1 MKKLIQTWFLLE
13 EDTTWGEM
21 FRLALIS
28 TVGLISLWGLIAGA
42 IILWG

>member
-1 MKKLIQTWFLLE
+1 
-13 EDTTWGEM
+13 M

-28 TVGLISLWGLIAGA
+28 TVGLIAFWGLIAGA